1 MSLAHAAARP
11 MISWLVTGSSRGIGF
26 ELVRQ
31 LLASPDNLVVAA
43 CRNPA
48 TATALHDLKDSTRGV
63 LHVIHM
69 DVSHFD
75 SVRASAKVLEPILGE
90 TGLDYLINN
99 AGIAARDTAFTLD
112 PDELLR
118 IFRTNVVGPAIVSQT
133 CLPFLQK
140 GRRKIILNISSTAG
154 SIATV
159 EEIGARN
166 TSYSISKAAL
176 NMLTLKQKAE
186 WPDIITVTLCP
197 GWVKTDMGGE
207 EAYVETEE
215 SISKILAL
223 ITSATTADSGK
234 FLRYNG
240 EAIPW

>member
-1 MSLAHAAARP
+1 MASHLARALQLTLLDY
-11 MISWLVTGSSRGIGF
+11 SSSRGIGF

-99 AGIAARDTAFTLD
+99 AGIVRIHYMRRS
-112 PDELLR
+112 EL
-118 IFRTNVVGPAIVSQT
+118 V
-133 CLPFLQK
+133 
-140 GRRKIILNISSTAG
+140 SSTHHRFSSVSGCPRYCIHPRSRRAL
-154 SIATV
+154 THLPYKRR
-159 EEIGARN
+159 GAR
-166 TSYSISKAAL
+166 YSL
-176 NMLTLKQKAE
+176 
-186 WPDIITVTLCP
+186 
-197 GWVKTDMGGE
+197 TDM
-207 EAYVETEE
+207 
-215 SISKILAL
+215 LAVP
-223 ITSATTADSGK
+223 SEG
-234 FLRYNG
+234 
-240 EAIPW
+240 